1 MRCGLAIAVDRDV
14 TASRERTP
22 LDKLQPAALVPHY
35 KFAAKAAHVTD
46 AAGDHITLVPFPG
59 RLHAASLGHSL

>member
-1 MRCGLAIAVDRDV
+1 M

-46 AAGDHITLVPFPG
+46 AAGDHITLVLLPAC
-59 RLHAASLGHSL
+59 LHAAGL